1 MLRVTGR
8 ASRDCEGWT
17 RRNFVEA
24 GVLGVGGLTL
34 PQWLAGTSQAAEQ
47 RRPAIRPGC
56 EGTCVI
62 LLWMS
67 GGPGHHETWD
77 PKPNAVEQ
85 FRGPF
90 GAIPTSVPGVLF
102 GEMLP
107 ESAKVMDQLA
117 ILRSVRHFSG
127 DHTKGNHWMLTGF
140 EGPDF
145 NKPDNTIQ
153 RRPALGSAVAALRG
167 ANISGMPA
175 YAAAPHLRGGT
186 DNLFHYAAYLGGA
199 ANPFVVNSDPNSK
212 DYRVRDLSLAR
223 DLTFDRL
230 EDRRSLLAT
239 LDAQARVMDR
249 QSLNVDEH
257 YQSAFNLLTK
267 SQVREAFEIQAEP
280 AATRDAYGRHEFGQS
295 ALLARRLVERGVT
308 FVTVNTQPWD
318 HHGSANRHATAEGG
332 KLLLPPFDRA
342 LAALV
347 RDLIDRGLYQ
357 KTLIVAMG
365 EFGRTPRMNSD
376 AGRDHWG
383 HTFSVLMGGGNL
395 PRGCVVGASD
405 HHGSYVTDR
414 PLSPEDVAAT
424 IYHHLGID
432 GRSTAFPDRA
442 GRPLY
447 LVETGEP
454 IRELVG
460 EV

>member
-1 MLRVTGR
+1 MFRVTGQ
-8 ASRDCEGWT
+8 AERDCEGWT

-34 PQWLAGTSQAAEQ
+34 PQWSAGRAHAAQNHTASIRSGREGTS
-47 RRPAIRPGC
+47 
-56 EGTCVI
+56 VI

-77 PKPNAVEQ
+77 PKPKAVEQ

-90 GAIPTSVPGVLF
+90 GAIPTNVPGVLF
-102 GEMLP
+102 SEMLP

-167 ANISGMPA
+167 ANVNGMPA

-239 LDAQARVMDR
+239 LDAQARVIDR
-249 QSLNVDEH
+249 QALNVDEQ

-267 SQVREAFEIQAEP
+267 AQVREAFDINAES
-280 AATRDAYGRHEFGQS
+280 AAVRDTYGRHEFGQS

-318 HHGSANRHATAEGG
+318 HHGSANRYPTAVGA

-347 RDLIDRGLYQ
+347 RDLIDRGLYE
-357 KTLIVAMG
+357 KTMIVAMG

-383 HTFSVLMGGGNL
+383 HAFSVLMGGGDL
-395 PRGCVVGASD
+395 PRGRVVGASD
-405 HHGSYVTDR
+405 DHGSYVTDR
-414 PLSPEDVAAT
+414 PLTPEDVAAT

-432 GRSTAFPDRA
+432 GRRTAFPDRA

-460 EV
+460 DV